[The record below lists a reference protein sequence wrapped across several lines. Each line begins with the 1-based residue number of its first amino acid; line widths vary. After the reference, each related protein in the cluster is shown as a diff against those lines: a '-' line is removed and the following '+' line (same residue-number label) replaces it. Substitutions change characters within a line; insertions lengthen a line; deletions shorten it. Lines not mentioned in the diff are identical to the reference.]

1 MSLMGLANLIHIIT
15 SVCWAGGAFLIAWF
29 LAPAVG
35 ASGEAGGS
43 LMRNLTQGTKMVLY
57 LNLASWLSILTGL
70 YLYWIFSGGFNPTWI
85 TTSQGLAFTISGLT
99 AVAALVIG
107 QTVSRP
113 SSNRMAAIGREIQAC
128 GGPPTPE
135 QAQQLGVLSNRMVT
149 AGRRV
154 AVLLMLTIIGMALGH
169 RML

>member
-1 MSLMGLANLIHIIT
+1 MSLMGLANLIHVVT
-15 SVCWAGGAFLIAWF
+15 AVCWAGGAFLIAWF
-29 LAPAVG
+29 LAPTVG

-43 LMRNLTQGTKMVLY
+43 FMRNLTQGTKMVLY
-57 LNLASWLSILTGL
+57 LNLASWLSVLTGL
-70 YLYWIFSGGFNPTWI
+70 YLYWIFSGGFNPAWI
-85 TTSQGLAFTISGLT
+85 TTNQGLAFTISGLT
-99 AVAALVIG
+99 AVAALIIG

-113 SSNRMAAIGREIQAC
+113 SSNRMAAIGREIQAG

-135 QAQQLGVLSNRMVT
+135 QAVEMSALNNRMLS
-149 AGRRV
+149 AGRQV